1 MLAELFAVLAPV
13 LIAAGIG
20 YGWTRSGHAYPT
32 DFVARL
38 VLNIGTPCLV
48 LSTLSRAELDLGAFS
63 QMALACVLVTC
74 AMGAIGW
81 LLSRLFAIDWKVLVP
96 AYLFPIMLGVA
107 GWSLYQ
113 ERTSQ
118 AWASDWLQAMR
129 KVPRGAASS
138 VRLTLCM
145 ASAMASISRHW
156 PSNCSP
162 APVRLSLRV
171 VRCSRRAPT
180 QVSSSPR

>member
-20 YGWTRSGHAYPT
+20 YGWVRSGHAYPT

-96 AYLFPIMLGVA
+96 APTAGAGRSVKGRGDCQAVGAQAAGGCVGGAVALGAAVPGWPAWRARA
-107 GWSLYQ
+107 GHARS
-113 ERTSQ
+113 
-118 AWASDWLQAMR
+118 AAA
-129 KVPRGAASS
+129 RGAGRA
-138 VRLTLCM
+138 
-145 ASAMASISRHW
+145 A
-156 PSNCSP
+156 CSESCGCCGP
-162 APVRLSLRV
+162 
-171 VRCSRRAPT
+171 
-180 QVSSSPR
+180 